1 MPRANPGL
9 WDAIPLGLG
18 EAGTED
24 EGVGGPWC
32 DGRGAGMYPYCGG
45 LFGRGWQAHS
55 VRGESCNTDSS
66 PEPSAACSEGGNP
79 VRGSVLLCWEP
90 GVPRVARGTPG
101 WYGCGFCQV
110 GAGVLFHVRHDF
122 SGSQVVG
129 ESDGRTGMITH
140 HDCGDML
147 EFACWL
153 THWLLSSWPDP
164 LSIDRAFVSSRSL
177 IS

>member
-1 MPRANPGL
+1 MGVREGAKGGGTQSRWFVGAWGDGVGCCGVERHPVVARTTMRM
-9 WDAIPLGLG
+9 WG
-18 EAGTED
+18 EAQQV
-24 EGVGGPWC
+24 VG
-32 DGRGAGMYPYCGG
+32 
-45 LFGRGWQAHS
+45 
-55 VRGESCNTDSS
+55 
-66 PEPSAACSEGGNP
+66 SAAPAGAVIDLFVRP
-79 VRGSVLLCWEP
+79 V
-90 GVPRVARGTPG
+90 AFATG

-110 GAGVLFHVRHDF
+110 GARVLFHGRHDF

-164 LSIDRAFVSSRSL
+164 LSNVRAFVSLRSL

>member
-1 MPRANPGL
+1 MATLKLVGRAGRRTPRAWDPYGVL
-9 WDAIPLGLG
+9 WYC
-18 EAGTED
+18 
-24 EGVGGPWC
+24 VGN
-32 DGRGAGMYPYCGG
+32 RGY
-45 LFGRGWQAHS
+45 REW
-55 VRGESCNTDSS
+55 V
-66 PEPSAACSEGGNP
+66 AA
-79 VRGSVLLCWEP
+79 R
-90 GVPRVARGTPG
+90 PG

-164 LSIDRAFVSSRSL
+164 LSIHRAFVSSRSL